1 MGVSTAARLSSSF
14 HGPTYW
20 GAGGGEPQSTKQ
32 ANIQSTTAS
41 QHPNVTP
48 TKLVASNQG
57 MQARGVAVDWLH
69 LLLGEAV
76 QGSEAPRY
84 RVTRSGKGA
93 FFLFEWFQRG

>member
-1 MGVSTAARLSSSF
+1 MGVSTAARLPSSF
-14 HGPTYW
+14 IGPTY
-20 GAGGGEPQSTKQ
+20 GGGGRGGGPQSAKQ
-32 ANIQSTTAS
+32 ANIRSTTAS

-93 FFLFEWFQRG
+93 FFLFE